1 MKNKVKVR
9 INKRSISFYISCAK
23 YTSENLEENWIQR
36 CLKTISNILSLR
48 ILDRTDG
55 RNTKYN
61 LSKTENQEPS
71 LYPRNLEYCGH

>member
-1 MKNKVKVR
+1 MRNIFILLYVILLKR
-9 INKRSISFYISCAK
+9 I
-23 YTSENLEENWIQR
+23 ENLEENWIQKS
-36 CLKTISNILSLR
+36 LKTISNILSLR
-48 ILDRTDG
+48 ILDKTDG

>member
-1 MKNKVKVR
+1 MRNIFILLYVILLKR
-9 INKRSISFYISCAK
+9 I
-23 YTSENLEENWIQR
+23 ENLEENWIQKS
-36 CLKTISNILSLR
+36 LKTISNILSLK
-48 ILDRTDG
+48 ILDKTDG

>member
-9 INKRSISFYISCAK
+9 INKRSINFYISYAK
-23 YTSENLEENWIQR
+23 YTWKFRRNWIQR
-36 CLKTISNILSLR
+36 SLKTISNILSLR

>member
-1 MKNKVKVR
+1 MRNIFILLYVILLKR
-9 INKRSISFYISCAK
+9 I
-23 YTSENLEENWIQR
+23 ENLEENWIQKS
-36 CLKTISNILSLR
+36 LKIISNILSLR
-48 ILDRTDG
+48 ILDKTDG

>member
-1 MKNKVKVR
+1 MRNIFILLYVILLRR
-9 INKRSISFYISCAK
+9 I
-23 YTSENLEENWIQR
+23 ENLEENWIQKS
-36 CLKTISNILSLR
+36 LKTISNILSLK
-48 ILDRTDG
+48 ILDKTDG

>member
-1 MKNKVKVR
+1 MRNIFILLYIILLKR
-9 INKRSISFYISCAK
+9 I
-23 YTSENLEENWIQR
+23 ENLEENWIQKS
-36 CLKTISNILSLR
+36 LKIISNILSLR
-48 ILDRTDG
+48 ILDKTDG